1 MQPLAQYL
9 FQSLYCPRWQ
19 LATPPQPTPDKQT
32 PLVTIKNI
40 AQHLGVAAS
49 TVARALSHDQRI
61 SPATRAKVAQ
71 AALDLGYVANS
82 AARQMRSQRSHMV
95 GLVIPDVLNAFY
107 STAAQ
112 AISQSFDEAGYQ
124 MVLCISEDKPEV
136 EMRQVRSLAE
146 ARVDGIVWVPTLKP
160 MPQTVTWLE
169 SIAHAQLI
177 RKCPLLKSDWFG
189 IDDEDTTRQATQHL
203 LGLGHRHIAY
213 IGGPKA
219 LSTGN
224 DRLQGFLQAMH
235 AAQAQV
241 DDSAVFCDAP
251 DAASGQRVMAQLLLR
266 NPRPTAV
273 VMSTSRGTEGA
284 LEALRLQATSVPAEL
299 SVVGFNDS
307 PAIAWWGPGLT
318 TMRMPVREVASASAQ
333 HLIRLLGASKSVLAP
348 ALGMVTQ
355 YPPSLIVRGST
366 AAKPTQP
373 PRKTL

>member
-1 MQPLAQYL
+1 
-9 FQSLYCPRWQ
+9 
-19 LATPPQPTPDKQT
+19 
-32 PLVTIKNI
+32 
-40 AQHLGVAAS
+40 
-49 TVARALSHDQRI
+49 
-61 SPATRAKVAQ
+61 
-71 AALDLGYVANS
+71 
-82 AARQMRSQRSHMV
+82 
-95 GLVIPDVLNAFY
+95 VLNAFY

-213 IGGPKA
+213 IGGPQA

-241 DDSAVFCDAP
+241 DHSAVFCDAP

>member
-1 MQPLAQYL
+1 M

-49 TVARALSHDQRI
+49 TVARALSHDKRI

-241 DDSAVFCDAP
+241 DHSAVFCDAP

>member
-1 MQPLAQYL
+1 
-9 FQSLYCPRWQ
+9 
-19 LATPPQPTPDKQT
+19 
-32 PLVTIKNI
+32 
-40 AQHLGVAAS
+40 
-49 TVARALSHDQRI
+49 
-61 SPATRAKVAQ
+61 
-71 AALDLGYVANS
+71 
-82 AARQMRSQRSHMV
+82 
-95 GLVIPDVLNAFY
+95 VLNAFY

-213 IGGPKA
+213 IGGPQA

-241 DDSAVFCDAP
+241 DHSAVFCDAP

-318 TMRMPVREVASASAQ
+318 TMRMPVREVASASAA
-333 HLIRLLGASKSVLAP
+333 HLIRILGADKSSAP
-348 ALGMVTQ
+348 PSLGMVAQ
-355 YPPSLIVRGST
+355 YPPHLVVRGST
-366 AAKPTQP
+366 AAISTLP
-373 PRKTL
+373 PRKTP

>member
-1 MQPLAQYL
+1 
-9 FQSLYCPRWQ
+9 
-19 LATPPQPTPDKQT
+19 
-32 PLVTIKNI
+32 
-40 AQHLGVAAS
+40 
-49 TVARALSHDQRI
+49 
-61 SPATRAKVAQ
+61 
-71 AALDLGYVANS
+71 
-82 AARQMRSQRSHMV
+82 
-95 GLVIPDVLNAFY
+95 
-107 STAAQ
+107 
-112 AISQSFDEAGYQ
+112 
-124 MVLCISEDKPEV
+124 
-136 EMRQVRSLAE
+136 
-146 ARVDGIVWVPTLKP
+146 
-160 MPQTVTWLE
+160 
-169 SIAHAQLI
+169 
-177 RKCPLLKSDWFG
+177 LLKSDWFG

-213 IGGPKA
+213 IGGPQA

-241 DDSAVFCDAP
+241 DHSAVFCDAP

-318 TMRMPVREVASASAQ
+318 TMRMPVREVASASAA
-333 HLIRLLGASKSVLAP
+333 HLIRILGASKSTAAP

-366 AAKPTQP
+366 ASNTTHP

>member
-1 MQPLAQYL
+1 
-9 FQSLYCPRWQ
+9 
-19 LATPPQPTPDKQT
+19 
-32 PLVTIKNI
+32 
-40 AQHLGVAAS
+40 
-49 TVARALSHDQRI
+49 
-61 SPATRAKVAQ
+61 
-71 AALDLGYVANS
+71 
-82 AARQMRSQRSHMV
+82 
-95 GLVIPDVLNAFY
+95 
-107 STAAQ
+107 
-112 AISQSFDEAGYQ
+112 
-124 MVLCISEDKPEV
+124 
-136 EMRQVRSLAE
+136 
-146 ARVDGIVWVPTLKP
+146 

-177 RKCPLLKSDWFG
+177 RKCHLLKSDWFG

-224 DRLQGFLQAMH
+224 DRLQGFLHAMH

-266 NPRPTAV
+266 KPRPTAV
-273 VMSTSRGTEGA
+273 VISTSRGTEGA

-299 SVVGFNDS
+299 SVVGFTDS

-333 HLIRLLGASKSVLAP
+333 HLIRILGASKSVLAP

-366 AAKPTQP
+366 TATPTHP

>member
-1 MQPLAQYL
+1 
-9 FQSLYCPRWQ
+9 
-19 LATPPQPTPDKQT
+19 
-32 PLVTIKNI
+32 LVTIKNI

-213 IGGPKA
+213 IGGPQA

-241 DDSAVFCDAP
+241 DHSAVFCDAP

>member
-1 MQPLAQYL
+1 
-9 FQSLYCPRWQ
+9 
-19 LATPPQPTPDKQT
+19 
-32 PLVTIKNI
+32 
-40 AQHLGVAAS
+40 
-49 TVARALSHDQRI
+49 VARALSHDKRI

-241 DDSAVFCDAP
+241 DHSAVFCDAP

>member
-1 MQPLAQYL
+1 
-9 FQSLYCPRWQ
+9 
-19 LATPPQPTPDKQT
+19 
-32 PLVTIKNI
+32 LVTIKNI

-203 LGLGHRHIAY
+203 LSLGHRHIAY

-241 DDSAVFCDAP
+241 DHSAVFCDAP

-273 VMSTSRGTEGA
+273 VISTSRGTEGA